1 MQLKLNV
8 LEKQSNK
15 NGPNRHC
22 IKQKVV
28 DSGADGKC
36 RQELIQWKHWQ
47 GEGLS
52 FLASQRRTV
61 NLLCDVELITGVT
74 LGCVRTEACLCPP
87 RAAPESPFTPT
98 DIILLSHAGER

>member
-36 RQELIQWKHWQ
+36 RQELIQQKHWQ

-52 FLASQRRTV
+52 LLASQRRTV
-61 NLLCDVELITGVT
+61 NLLCDVELIAGVT

-98 DIILLSHAGER
+98 DVILLSHAGER